1 MPRGVTPAQAPDA
14 NRGKSPT
21 RDRATVIGCIGAFAV
36 VMLSMIMDGGNPF
49 TLLLPAPIILVFGGT
64 TLAAL
69 ASTTMKDAKNVPSV
83 AKKALSGN
91 NTVVEDTI
99 PVMVHL
105 AEVARREGLLALE
118 KASAEITDPFFK
130 KGIEL
135 TVDGTD
141 PEEIRDILEGEIDA
155 LRARHSEGGKFFADM
170 GGFSP
175 TLGILG
181 TVIGLIRV
189 LANLSSP
196 GLLGPAIASAFT
208 ATLWGVL
215 SANLFWIPISNK
227 LKRVSSI
234 EVAQKRL
241 MLDGLLA
248 IQSGSTARMV
258 EARLMS
264 WLSPR
269 ERDDLNHRRAA

>member
-1 MPRGVTPAQAPDA
+1 MPDEPAQAKPGQA
-14 NRGKSPT
+14 PPAKTTSA
-21 RDRATVIGCIGAFAV
+21 RDRATIIGMAGAFAV
-36 VMLSMIMDGGNPF
+36 VMVSMIIDGGNPF
-49 TLLLPAPIILVFGGT
+49 TLLLPAPILLVFGGT

-91 NTVVEDTI
+91 DITVEATI

-118 KASAEITDPFFK
+118 KASANIEDPFFK
-130 KGIEL
+130 KGVEL

-141 PEEIRDILEGEIDA
+141 AEEIREILEGEIDA
-155 LRARHSEGGKFFADM
+155 LNQRHNEGCKFFANM

-196 GLLGPAIASAFT
+196 GMLGPAIASAFT

-215 SANLFWIPISNK
+215 AANLFWIPISNK
-227 LKRVSSI
+227 LKRVSAG

-241 MLDGLLA
+241 MLDGILA
-248 IQSGSTARMV
+248 IQSGSTPRMV

-264 WLSPR
+264 WVSTKDR
-269 ERDDLNHRRAA
+269 AGRNQRAA